1 MKVLMRT
8 ALAVLALL
16 LLAASP
22 VFAAPQSYAVLPF
35 QINGP
40 SSYRYLEKA
49 IPQMFSSRLY
59 WKDHF
64 HPVASDAAA
73 KAALPGS
80 EADVAKTQAALGANY
95 AVWGSVTIVGDD
107 CSLDVRVRD
116 PKGKVW
122 PKSSRAKVNDLI
134 AALQTSADAVS
145 AEVFGRASAQPAN
158 AAAEPKVVNQM
169 NEAFVV
175 NETQNQQVYLNPQF
189 RYQGNAAGDARM
201 RSQSLPFSA
210 LGMLVEDVDGDG
222 KNEVLLLD
230 DKAVYAYRWEGGR
243 LAPAG
248 EFRPNR
254 YLDCLNINSIDLNR
268 DGRREIV
275 ITAVDEKSNE
285 PESFIL
291 NYAGGQFTEVMTR
304 IGYFLNVVKLP
315 PDFIPVLVGQKTDQP
330 RLFRPGVYEMAK
342 NGDSLMQIK
351 RLDLP
356 EGANVF
362 NFVWVPGGSKGDGDK
377 IVTLTDTE
385 RLRVHTAKGGRV
397 AETDESYS
405 GTAKGI
411 SIEPNMPGM
420 GRDKVLLKSQYYIPM
435 RMLAVN
441 LDRDDNWE
449 LLVNRPIST
458 ASQFFERYRFFPQGE
473 IHALYWDGV
482 GLGLQWKTRRVKG
495 SVADF
500 ALADVNNDGVQDL
513 VLCVN
518 TPPGALG
525 MESRKTM
532 VLAYPLDLSKV
543 DPNTAAANEQLDQ

>member
-22 VFAAPQSYAVLPF
+22 TYAAPRSYAVLPF

-40 SSYRYLEKA
+40 TTYRYLEKA
-49 IPQMFSSRLY
+49 IPQMFTSRLY

-64 HPVASDAAA
+64 QPVSGDAAA

-80 EADVAKTQAALGANY
+80 EADVAKAQSALGADY

-116 PKGKVW
+116 SKGKVW
-122 PKSSRAKVNDLI
+122 PKSSRAKVSDLI
-134 AALQTSADAVS
+134 AALQNSADSIS
-145 AEVFGRASAQPAN
+145 AEVFGRASAQTPAT
-158 AAAEPKVVNQM
+158 ATPKQVNQM

-175 NETQNQQVYLNPQF
+175 NEANPNQQVYLNPQF
-189 RYQGNAAGDARM
+189 RYQGNAAGDARL
-201 RSQSLPFSA
+201 RSQTLPFSA

-243 LAPAG
+243 LMPAG
-248 EFRPNR
+248 EYHPNR
-254 YLDCLNINSIDLNR
+254 YLECLNINSLDINR
-268 DGRREIV
+268 DGRREIIV
-275 ITAVDEKSNE
+275 TAVDEKSNE

-304 IGYFLNVVKLP
+304 IDYFLNVVKLP
-315 PDFIPVLVGQKTDQP
+315 PDFVPVLVGQKTGQP
-330 RLFRPGVYEMAK
+330 RLFRQGVYEMAK
-342 NGDSLMQIK
+342 NGDKLMQLK
-351 RLDLP
+351 RLELP

-362 NFVWVPGGSKGDGDK
+362 NFVWLPGGSKGDGDK

-397 AETDESYS
+397 AETDENYS

-411 SIEPNMPGM
+411 AIEPNMPGM

-482 GLGLQWKTRRVKG
+482 GMSLQWKTRRVKG

-518 TPPGALG
+518 THPGSLG

-543 DPNTAAANEQLDQ
+543 DPETATANEQLDQ